1 MHKLPVFGLIFE
13 GIALFLLIIF
23 LVKFTTE
30 YFKFRKI
37 NSLYK
42 NTDYTRGYLK
52 KTITRSIP
60 FMPSK
65 NSEKYKRYAK
75 LLTSAGWRI
84 SVENF
89 YLLRFALLII
99 GFALFVSIHITNVTN
114 SIKDIKQDLAVNT
127 SMVEAPLSRT
137 TENISKEVALY
148 EFIAQRFNDT
158 TVLLNPKN
166 KEILI
171 AKIQD
176 TIKES
181 GISIVEQPNLV
192 ATRLY
197 VKLLKIALINN
208 SYTQYVFIILFSFL
222 LYKLPVYL
230 AYFKMKLMANKA
242 EWEIVNLMNIF
253 TIFGTLPP
261 HDIRNV
267 LENMKLAADVFQPTI
282 SELFEGVKN
291 GKGNDVFDEVLNKTE
306 HKDLY
311 KLIEV
316 MKIARTTGLYGEV
329 GKMNKRIEAKLKRI
343 EIDNIRR
350 RESKLRYVMIPLA
363 MMILFASLYFML
375 GTNFISNP
383 SNLMQIN
390 N

>member
-1 MHKLPVFGLIFE
+1 
-13 GIALFLLIIF
+13 
-23 LVKFTTE
+23 
-30 YFKFRKI
+30 
-37 NSLYK
+37 
-42 NTDYTRGYLK
+42 
-52 KTITRSIP
+52 
-60 FMPSK
+60 MPSK

-383 SNLMQIN
+383 SNLIQIN